1 MNNEAIV
8 PVVLCGG
15 SGSRLWPL
23 SRASY
28 PKQYLSIRSGE
39 TISFLQQTTKRIN
52 KFKNINNPILICNED
67 HRFIVAEQMRRIEIQ
82 PDSIL
87 LEPCGRNTA
96 PAITLSAIKSLENN
110 YDPILIVLPSD
121 HIIREEDKFL
131 DVIKSSLKYARNN
144 KLVTLGIFPNKA
156 ETGFGYIQSENILIN
171 KKLKGEKIKKFIEKP
186 NLETARKL
194 VLDKRFLWNSGMFI
208 FKASVFIEE
217 IKKFSPDIYKIC
229 RQSLDKNLLDLE
241 FQRVDKEIFSR
252 CKNISIDKAIMEK
265 TNNGIVVPLNV
276 GWSDIGSWESMW
288 EISDKDNNGNVVS
301 GKVELENVKNSYL
314 RSEERTIV
322 GIGIKDLVIVET
334 IDAVLVANKNE
345 TKYVKN
351 TVQKLLS
358 EGRSEA
364 STHKTIFRPWGNY
377 TSIAE
382 SSNWQVKKIIVNP
395 GQSLSLQLHNQRT
408 EHWIIVSGKALVQ
421 IGQKEEILSKNQ
433 STYIPLATKHR
444 LSNPSKE
451 VLILIEV
458 QCGDYLGEDDIIR
471 FQDNYGR

>member
-8 PVVLCGG
+8 PVILCGG

-28 PKQYLSIRSGE
+28 PKQYLSIRSE
-39 TISFLQQTTKRIN
+39 EIISFLQLTANRIN
-52 KFKNINNPILICNED
+52 KFENINNPILICNED
-67 HRFIVAEQMRRIEIQ
+67 HRFIVAEQMRKIEIK
-82 PDSIL
+82 PESIL

-96 PAITLSAIKSLENN
+96 PAITLSAIKALEKNH
-110 YDPILIVLPSD
+110 DPILIVLPSD
-121 HIIREEDKFL
+121 HIIKRENKFL
-131 DVIKSSLKYARNN
+131 DVIKSSLEYARND
-144 KLVTLGIFPNKA
+144 KLVTLGIVPNKA
-156 ETGFGYIQSENILIN
+156 ETGFGYIEAENILSDE
-171 KKLKGEKIKKFIEKP
+171 KLKGENIKKFIEKP
-186 NLETARKL
+186 NLETARKF
-194 VLDKRFLWNSGMFI
+194 VLDKRFSWNSGMFI

-229 RQSLDKNLLDLE
+229 RQSLDKNLIDLE
-241 FQRVDKEIFSR
+241 FQRVDKKIFSL
-252 CKNISIDKAIMEK
+252 CNNISIDKAIMEK
-265 TNNGIVVPLNV
+265 TNNGIVLPLNV

-288 EISDKDNNGNVVS
+288 EISEKDNNGNVFS

-314 RSEERTIV
+314 RGEERTIV
-322 GIGIKDLVIVET
+322 AIGIKDLVIVET
-334 IDAVLVANKNE
+334 IDAVLVANKND
-345 TKYVKN
+345 TQNVKN
-351 TVQKLLS
+351 IVQKLLS

-382 SSNWQVKKIIVNP
+382 STNWQVKKIIVNP
-395 GQSLSLQLHNQRT
+395 GQSLSLQLHNHRT

-421 IGQKEEILSKNQ
+421 IGQKEILTKNQ

-444 LSNPSKE
+444 LSNPTKE

-458 QCGDYLGEDDIIR
+458 QSGDYLGEDDIIR
-471 FQDNYGR
+471 FHDKYGR